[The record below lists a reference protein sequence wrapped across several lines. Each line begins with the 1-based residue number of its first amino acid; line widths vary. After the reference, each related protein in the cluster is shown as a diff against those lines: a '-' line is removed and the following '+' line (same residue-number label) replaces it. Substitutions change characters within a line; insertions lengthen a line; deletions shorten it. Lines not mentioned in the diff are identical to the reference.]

1 MSKHVRLK
9 VMCEIEFYLEDLDMN
24 VFEDIREVNALE
36 PTDAITDENIKTY
49 IYETQDVYELNDQFG
64 IVDADITEIIIDE

>member
-1 MSKHVRLK
+1 MSKHIRLK

-24 VFEDIREVNALE
+24 VFEDIREVNALD

-49 IYETQDVYELNDQFG
+49 IQDTQDVYELNDQFG

>member
-24 VFEDIREVNALE
+24 VFEDIREVNALD

>member
-1 MSKHVRLK
+1 MGKHIRLK
-9 VMCEIEFYLEDLDMN
+9 VMCEIEFDLADLNMD

-49 IYETQDVYELNDQFG
+49 IYETQDVYELNDEFG